1 MNYDKEVP
9 DFLGGLGD
17 MLPADVLKKVVEL
30 LEQLRR
36 ADKDHQGSTV
46 FIYAPGSQ
54 YVETV
59 QNQYLYPAP
68 SPAPY
73 RGGESTVGGKP
84 APYRGGESTMGE
96 HAYDRGGEST
106 GGGKPAPHRV
116 GESMVGG
123 KPAYD
128 RSGESTVGGKPANDR
143 SGELV
148 VEERIRRC
156 IGLLMAERYGNEPLF
171 NLQGH
176 WQAVYRILVDKGY
189 CRDSDFDGFDAF
201 IRRVMPEEVNKPY
214 KKDSV
219 RNINKT
225 SFNKP
230 FDRWRYD
237 PDDYGTRKPFERMVA
252 IARRFK
258 EILEEIDL

>member
-1 MNYDKEVP
+1 MEFKNDEEVL
-9 DFLGGLGD
+9 DF
-17 MLPADVLKKVVEL
+17 MTRL
-30 LEQLRR
+30 LERLHQ
-36 ADKDHQGSTV
+36 AGFDQQGSHFQFV
-46 FIYAPGSQ
+46 YVASQ
-54 YVETV
+54 PQAETHPCPPCLGREKRAESSATT
-59 QNQYLYPAP
+59 LYPAP
-68 SPAPY
+68 DPAPE
-73 RGGESTVGGKP
+73 RG
-84 APYRGGESTMGE
+84 
-96 HAYDRGGEST
+96 
-106 GGGKPAPHRV
+106 
-116 GESMVGG
+116 
-123 KPAYD
+123 
-128 RSGESTVGGKPANDR
+128 
-143 SGELV
+143 GELV

-230 FDRWRYD
+230 FGKWQYD

-258 EILEEIDL
+258 EIMEENEL